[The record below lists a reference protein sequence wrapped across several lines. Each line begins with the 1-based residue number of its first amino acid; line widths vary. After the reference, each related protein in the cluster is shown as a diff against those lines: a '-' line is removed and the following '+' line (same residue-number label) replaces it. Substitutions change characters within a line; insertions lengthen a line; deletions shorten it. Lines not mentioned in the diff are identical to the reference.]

1 MDFCFLMLLFF
12 VSNTLCSNNISPQ
25 NEGNNKILSE
35 DELNL
40 KKKVVFITGSTG
52 VMGTETLNN
61 FFQHLSEFR
70 LKLLV
75 RPSKKNKKTM
85 ERIIKKYNNQEN
97 NIEVIWGDLLNYEDV
112 LKGVEGSDYVLHIG
126 GSVSPKCDLQ
136 PYLTYRT
143 NVHGAQ
149 HIAKA
154 ILQQKNKDDIKVCF
168 IGSVAETGNRN
179 YPIHWGRTGDPIKIS
194 IYDHYAISKVIA
206 ERVFVESGIKNW
218 VIFRQSA
225 ILNPNI
231 FHNIDPIIFH
241 VPLNDV
247 LEWCT
252 VEDAGRLMLNLVL
265 KDKNKELPSDF
276 WNRFYNV
283 GSGESYRYT
292 NYEFYSIMFKY
303 VGIGKIESSFEP
315 RWFTTKNF
323 HGHYFLDSDILED
336 YLHFRGNV
344 PTDEYYERTMT
355 KIDFFFK
362 IPNYIPFKSFL
373 AFFVKPVMKLIASTK
388 NFGTLNWIKTNN
400 SDRISSFYG
409 SFEDYEKIPAS
420 WSDFKI
426 EKFNTSVVDGMKY
439 SLNHGYD
446 EKKPMN
452 ELDIDDMKE
461 AAIFRG
467 GEIVSKKMIKGDLR
481 SKLVWRCGHCGK
493 TFEASPTL
501 ILLGGHWCPHCF
513 VPLESWDYDSIAK
526 QNPFF
531 AQVWYPDHNKNENN
545 VYQFK
550 ELFNDSC
557 FEKPGKQDSEL

>member
-1 MDFCFLMLLFF
+1 MNLFGIVLILF
-12 VSNTLCSNNISPQ
+12 TSNIICTNSTKDDIANSNVTI
-25 NEGNNKILSE
+25 NENKR
-35 DELNL
+35 
-40 KKKVVFITGSTG
+40 KKVVFITGSTG

-61 FFQHLSEFR
+61 FFEHLDEFR

-75 RPSKKNKKTM
+75 RPSTKNKKTM
-85 ERIIKKYNNQEN
+85 KKILTKYKNEQS
-97 NIEVIWGDLLNYEDV
+97 IEIIWGDLLNYEDV
-112 LKGVEGSDYVLHIG
+112 LRGVEGSDYVLHIG
-126 GSVSPKCDLQ
+126 GLVSPKCDLQ

-149 HIAKA
+149 NVVKA
-154 ILQQKNKDDIKVCF
+154 ILNQKNKDEIKVCYV
-168 IGSVAETGNRN
+168 GSVAETGNRN
-179 YPIHWGRTGDPIKIS
+179 YPIHWGRVGDPLKIS
-194 IYDHYAISKVIA
+194 VYDHYGISKVIA
-206 ERVFVESGIKNW
+206 ERIFVESGIKHW

-252 VEDAGRLMLNLVL
+252 VEDTGRLMLNFVL
-265 KDKNKELPSDF
+265 KDKNNELPSHF

-303 VGIGKIESSFEP
+303 VGLGKIESSFEP

-323 HGHYFLDSDILED
+323 HGHYFIDSDILEE

-344 PTDEYYERTMT
+344 PPDLYYENTMK

-373 AFFVKPVMKLIASTK
+373 AFFVKPVMKLIASSK
-388 NFGTLNWIKTNN
+388 EFGTLNWIKTNN
-400 SDRISSFYG
+400 TNRITSFYG
-409 SFEDYEKIPAS
+409 SFDDYEKIPEK
-420 WSDFKI
+420 WSDFKFN
-426 EKFNTSVVDGMKY
+426 KYNTSSIDGIKY
-439 SLNHGYD
+439 SLNHGFN
-446 EKKPMN
+446 ERKPLN
-452 ELDIDDMKE
+452 ELDINDMNE
-461 AAIFRG
+461 AAKFRG
-467 GEIVSKKMIKGDLR
+467 GEIVSKEMISGDLK

-493 TFEASPTL
+493 TFDASPTL
-501 ILLGGHWCPHCF
+501 ILLGGHWCPYCF
-513 VPLESWDYDSIAK
+513 VPHVAWDYDSIAK

-531 AQVWYPDHNKNENN
+531 AQVWYPDHDRNEHN
-545 VYQFK
+545 VYK
-550 ELFNDSC
+550 YNDIFNVSC
-557 FEKPGKQDSEL
+557 FEKNPLKDEEL

>member
-1 MDFCFLMLLFF
+1 MFVLF
-12 VSNTLCSNNISPQ
+12 VKIISCDNNNSTQ
-25 NEGNNKILSE
+25 EGNGQEKNFNNKNTIS
-35 DELNL
+35 
-40 KKKVVFITGSTG
+40 KTQKKVIFMTGSTG

-61 FFQHLSEFR
+61 FVQHLSEFH

-75 RPSKKNKKTM
+75 RPSNKNKKTM
-85 ERIIKKYNNQEN
+85 KKILNKYNNKEQ
-97 NIEVIWGDLLNYEDV
+97 NIEIIWGDLLNYDDV

-126 GSVSPKCDLQ
+126 GLVSPKCDLQ
-136 PYLTYRT
+136 PYLTYLT
-143 NVHGAQ
+143 NVHGSQ

-154 ILQQKNKDDIKVCF
+154 ILQQKNKDSIKVCF

-179 YPIHWGRTGDPIKIS
+179 YPIHWGRTGDPLKIS
-194 IYDHYAISKVIA
+194 IYDHYGISKVIA

-252 VEDAGRLMLNLVL
+252 VEDAARSMLNLVL
-265 KDKNKELPSDF
+265 KDKNNELPSNF

-283 GSGESYRYT
+283 GSGEPYRFT

-303 VGIGKIESSFEP
+303 VGLGKIESSFEP

-323 HGHYFLDSDILED
+323 HGHYFLDSDILEN

-344 PTDEYYERTMT
+344 PTTEYFENTMK

-362 IPNYIPFKSFL
+362 IPNYIPFKKL
-373 AFFVKPVMKLIASTK
+373 IAFFVKPVMRFIAGSK
-388 NFGTLNWIKTNN
+388 EFGTLNWIKTNN
-400 SDRISSFYG
+400 TNRITSFYG
-409 SFEDYEKIPAS
+409 SIDDYYKIPS
-420 WSDFKI
+420 EWSEFNI
-426 EKFNTSVVDGMKY
+426 EIYNTSVLDGIKY
-439 SLNHGYD
+439 SLNHGFN
-446 EKKPMN
+446 ESKPLN
-452 ELDIDDMKE
+452 ELDINDMMD
-461 AAIFRG
+461 AAKFRG
-467 GEIVSKKMIKGDLR
+467 GEVVSNEMIKGDLR
-481 SKLVWRCGHCGK
+481 IKLVWRCGHCGK

-513 VPLESWDYDSIAK
+513 VPQVRWDYDSIAK

-531 AQVWYPDHNKNENN
+531 AQVWYPDHNKDENN
-545 VYQFK
+545 VYNHK
-550 ELFNDSC
+550 DIFNSSC
-557 FEKPGKQDSEL
+557 FEKPYMEYAEL